1 LTKRLHGFVIIAV
14 VLLVPSLI
22 LGASNEFRT
31 AKAVASAEN
40 TITVPLEI
48 TNTVELSALDIPL
61 KFNDGV
67 RLIAVEFED
76 TRVSYFD
83 IQAAN
88 IDNDNKTVVIGLLPQ
103 ISANH
108 KPALQPGSG
117 EIARL
122 VFEIVDP
129 QVEAITIEATTLEN
143 PNHSLAFVYVD
154 RNQDGT
160 QRIQLVEPEFNNTTV
175 ALSGVGEAELPS
187 TFALQQNYPNP
198 FNPVTQIAFD
208 LPQASQVELSVYN
221 VLGQKVVTLVNRE
234 VQPGSYVS
242 EWDGRNNSSGIY
254 FYRLTA
260 DSFTAT
266 KKMMMLK

>member
-1 LTKRLHGFVIIAV
+1 MTKRLQGFVIIAV

-31 AKAVASAEN
+31 AKAVAGADN

-61 KFNDGV
+61 KFSDGV
-67 RLIAVEFED
+67 RLTAVEFED

-88 IDNDNKTVVIGLLPQ
+88 INNEEKTVVIGLLPQ
-103 ISANH
+103 ISVNE
-108 KPALQPGSG
+108 KPALQPGTG
-117 EIARL
+117 VIARL
-122 VFEIVDP
+122 VFEIEDP
-129 QVEAITIEATTLEN
+129 EVEAVTIETTTLEN
-143 PNHSLAFVYVD
+143 PYHSLAFVYVD
-154 RNQDGT
+154 KSQDGS
-160 QRIQLVEPEFNNTTV
+160 QRIQMLEPEFNNTTV
-175 ALSGVGEAELPS
+175 ALSGLGEAELPNS
-187 TFALQQNYPNP
+187 FALKQNYPNP

-208 LPQASQVELSVYN
+208 LPQASRVELSVYN
-221 VLGQKVVTLVNRE
+221 VLGQKVVTLIDGQME
-234 VQPGSYVS
+234 PGSHVV
-242 EWDGRNNSSGIY
+242 EWDGSNNSSGVY
-254 FYRLTA
+254 FYRISA